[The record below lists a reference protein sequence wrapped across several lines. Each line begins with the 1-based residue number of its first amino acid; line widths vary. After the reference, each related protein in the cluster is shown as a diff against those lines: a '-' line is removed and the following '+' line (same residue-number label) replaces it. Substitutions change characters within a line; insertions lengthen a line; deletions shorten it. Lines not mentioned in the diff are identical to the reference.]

1 MGVRVEWDDSNAGYV
16 VSYDVPRSMYKI
28 DPAQGNGDPQ
38 EFYEQDVDWRLTND
52 LVSFGIGSELM
63 AL

>member
-1 MGVRVEWDDSNAGYV
+1 
-16 VSYDVPRSMYKI
+16 MYKI

-38 EFYEQDVDWRLTND
+38 EFDEQDVDWRLTND